1 MVGDAALD
9 MVTEFRDEL
18 TILEG
23 RVLAKPS
30 MSAVRHLHSL
40 SAQLLLLKSTISP
53 LQSLIQSLRYADE
66 VKASSAARPQ
76 TTTPGNGNG
85 NGKLRHV
92 GFISHEA
99 KVYLSDT
106 LDHIDSVVSSLDLFS
121 GISEN
126 LIGELPS
133 AISVGESLRLL
144 ITMFGLGSVYF
155 QYSFILFND
164 VYAGL
169 VGTFGHFPPAHVPIR
184 VLWNEF

>member
-1 MVGDAALD
+1 MLRSSEDASLLLQALLDVVGDAALD

-30 MSAVRHLHSL
+30 MLTVRHLHSL

-76 TTTPGNGNG
+76 TTTAGNG

-126 LIGELPS
+126 LIGELPLPS
-133 AISVGESLRLL
+133 ACRKLETIDNNVRIG
-144 ITMFGLGSVYF
+144 
-155 QYSFILFND
+155 
-164 VYAGL
+164 
-169 VGTFGHFPPAHVPIR
+169 
-184 VLWNEF
+184 